1 MSAGLL
7 FQREITMRVPALA
20 VAFSCVAATTA
31 FAQQNTQAPPPPLQL
46 PICAHRIGS
55 VAIERPGRDWWS
67 SAHLSGPETLLK
79 AFAMQSG
86 CFTVVARG
94 AQLSELEREREIAG
108 AAPNAGL
115 QAADFIMQPDLSPAS
130 HSSGVNLGALFG
142 RFVGGPAGSLLS
154 NVTISSQEADVTLA
168 MTNVRSG
175 EEVAIEQGH
184 AQSSNL
190 NLGGGYGPF
199 RGLAALGALGYADTP
214 VGQVVA
220 AAYLQ
225 AYTNLVI
232 RMGGIAPPPPPGAV
246 AEPVPPTSSAVASND
261 AAGGGDGS
269 LEMVHAGRLYAKPS
283 LKSHVVA
290 SLTSGQIL
298 YPTGKKDGVW
308 VSVSDEAGEKGWVS
322 SLALKD
328 AP

>member
-1 MSAGLL
+1 
-7 FQREITMRVPALA
+7 MRVPALA

-31 FAQQNTQAPPPPLQL
+31 FAQQSTPAPPPLQL
-46 PICAHRIGS
+46 PICSHRIGS

-86 CFTVVARG
+86 CFSVVARG

-108 AAPNAGL
+108 AAPNEGL

-199 RGLAALGALGYADTP
+199 RSLAALGALGYADTP

-232 RMGGIAPPPPPGAV
+232 RMGGIPAPPPPGAVAGPVPPPPPGAV
-246 AEPVPPTSSAVASND
+246 AANEDGGAAESAV
-261 AAGGGDGS
+261 
-269 LEMVHAGRLYAKPS
+269 EMLRPGRLYAKPS
-283 LKSHVVA
+283 LKAHVVA

-308 VSVSDEAGEKGWVS
+308 WSVSDEAGDKGWVS
-322 SLALKD
+322 SLAFKD

>member
-1 MSAGLL
+1 
-7 FQREITMRVPALA
+7 MRVPALA
-20 VAFSCVAATTA
+20 VAFSCVAAATA
-31 FAQQNTQAPPPPLQL
+31 LAQSNSAPPPPPLQL

-86 CFTVVARG
+86 CFSVVARG

-108 AAPNAGL
+108 AAPNEGL

-225 AYTNLVI
+225 AFTNLVI
-232 RMGGIAPPPPPGAV
+232 RMGAFPPRRLREPSPGLCPRHRRPLLLKMRLAEARTRPLRWFDRAV
-246 AEPVPPTSSAVASND
+246 CTRS
-261 AAGGGDGS
+261 
-269 LEMVHAGRLYAKPS
+269 
-283 LKSHVVA
+283 
-290 SLTSGQIL
+290 Q
-298 YPTGKKDGVW
+298 
-308 VSVSDEAGEKGWVS
+308 VS
-322 SLALKD
+322 SHTWS
-328 AP
+328 PV